1 MQCKTNEINNNLNT
15 LEKMKKELK
24 IRFGELR
31 DNETAIYCNFD
42 LFNDKLECNTII
54 QDAPLSR
61 FVETRFLYKDRFYQ
75 SCVYLT
81 ANEKNDTFFERETSV
96 NLKLKSTKDC
106 VKYLISKQLATSNYI
121 GQTLVNT
128 ATLERVFN
136 ELKEL

>member
-1 MQCKTNEINNNLNT
+1 
-15 LEKMKKELK
+15 MKKELK

-106 VKYLISKQLATSNYI
+106 VKYLISKQLATNNQI
-121 GQTLVNT
+121 GQTFVNA

>member
-1 MQCKTNEINNNLNT
+1 
-15 LEKMKKELK
+15 MKKELK
-24 IRFGELR
+24 IRLGELR

-54 QDAPLSR
+54 QDTPLSR
-61 FVETRFLYKDRFYQ
+61 FVETHFLYKDRFFQ

-96 NLKLKSTKDC
+96 NLKLKSAKDC
-106 VKYLISKQLATSNYI
+106 VKYLISKQFATNNQI
-121 GQTLVNT
+121 GQTLVNA

>member
-1 MQCKTNEINNNLNT
+1 
-15 LEKMKKELK
+15 MKKELK

-42 LFNDKLECNTII
+42 LFNDKLECNAII
-54 QDAPLSR
+54 QDTHLSR
-61 FVETRFLYKDRFYQ
+61 FVEIRFFYKDRFYQ

-81 ANEKNDTFFERETSV
+81 SNEKNDTFFERETSV

-106 VKYLISKQLATSNYI
+106 VKYLISKQLATNNQI
-121 GQTLVNT
+121 GQTFVNA

>member
-1 MQCKTNEINNNLNT
+1 
-15 LEKMKKELK
+15 MKKELK

>member
-1 MQCKTNEINNNLNT
+1 
-15 LEKMKKELK
+15 MKKELK

-42 LFNDKLECNTII
+42 LFNDKLECNAII
-54 QDAPLSR
+54 QDTPLSR

-106 VKYLISKQLATSNYI
+106 VKYLISKQLATNNQI
-121 GQTLVNT
+121 GQTFVNA